1 MNPDP
6 NRLID
11 EAMQLQP
18 SIRAFI
24 AEVILDTLDCEDNFL
39 VSSAWQVEMQKRCA
53 AIDTGTARL
62 VDNESAFRSLR
73 GSLV

>member
-6 NRLID
+6 KRLID

-24 AEVILDTLDCEDNFL
+24 VEVILDTLDCEDNFV
-39 VSSAWQVEMQKRCA
+39 VSSSWQVEIQRRCA
-53 AIDTGTARL
+53 VLDTGASRL

-73 GSLV
+73 DSLV

>member
-73 GSLV
+73 DSLV

>member
-1 MNPDP
+1 MNP

-24 AEVILDTLDCEDNFL
+24 AEVILDTLDCEDTFL
-39 VSSAWQVEMQKRCA
+39 VSSAWQVEIQRRCA

-73 GSLV
+73 DSLV

>member
-11 EAMQLQP
+11 EAMQLQS

-39 VSSAWQVEMQKRCA
+39 VSSAWQVEIQRRCA

>member
-62 VDNESAFRSLR
+62 VGNESAFRSLR
-73 GSLV
+73 DSLV

>member
-39 VSSAWQVEMQKRCA
+39 VSSAWQVEIQRRCA
-53 AIDTGTARL
+53 AIDAGTAGL

-73 GSLV
+73 DRVV

>member
-24 AEVILDTLDCEDNFL
+24 AEVILDTLDFEDNFL
-39 VSSAWQVEMQKRCA
+39 VSSAWQAEIERRCA

-73 GSLV
+73 DSLV

>member
-11 EAMQLQP
+11 EAMQLQS